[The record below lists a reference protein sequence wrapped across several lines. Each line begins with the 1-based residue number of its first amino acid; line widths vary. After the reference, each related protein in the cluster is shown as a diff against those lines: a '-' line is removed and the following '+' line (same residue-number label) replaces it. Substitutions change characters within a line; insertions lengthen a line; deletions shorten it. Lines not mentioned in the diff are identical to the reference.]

1 MDYAIKQISMKKMFP
16 LIITLIVL
24 ACTSSQK
31 EQPET
36 YAAGFQ
42 TFRIRDVSRLY
53 KPGTDTTDLLYYR
66 PVDIDVWYPALA
78 GADSALLFRDLLGL
92 LEQRANYYTA
102 SSAGNG
108 LTKQVAGIFCDV
120 FKCSD
125 TTRLLN
131 FKTRSIQNPSPVKGK
146 FPLVVYMASYNGMG
160 YENFTLLEELAQKG
174 FVVVSVNSIG
184 RFPGDMTMKR
194 EDMMEQV
201 YDAITALDFL
211 KQNLNIDFS
220 KTGILGYSWGGLSGA
235 VLADK
240 IPGVRCLVSFDGS
253 EFHHYGQSKD
263 EDADFDGIRYH
274 EDFKKMK
281 ISAPYLRLESAP
293 AGKQTP
299 YDSVYNFAEKVSG
312 NKQIIRI
319 DSAQHHDFG
328 CIPRIVLAS
337 GHCPGNQ
344 YHQKISK
351 LAVDFLTKHLKD

>member
-1 MDYAIKQISMKKMFP
+1 MKKMFP
-16 LIITLIVL
+16 LIIALIVL

-31 EQPET
+31 EQSKT

-42 TFRIRDVSRLY
+42 TFRIRDVSRFY
-53 KPGTDTTDLLYYR
+53 KPGTDTADVLYYR
-66 PVDIDVWYPALA
+66 PVDIDVWYPAQA

-92 LEQRANYYTA
+92 LEQRANYYTD
-102 SSAGNG
+102 SFAGNG
-108 LTKQVAGIFCDV
+108 LTKQVAGIFCDI

-131 FKTRSIQNPSPVKGK
+131 FKTGSIKNASPVKGK

-174 FVVVSVNSIG
+174 FVVISVNSIG

-211 KQNLNIDFS
+211 KQNLNIDFL
-220 KTGILGYSWGGLSGA
+220 KIGILGYSWGGLSGA

-240 IPGVRCLVSFDGS
+240 IPGVRCLVSFEGS
-253 EFHHYGQSKD
+253 EFHHYGQSKE

-274 EDFKKMK
+274 ADFKKMK
-281 ISAPYLRLESAP
+281 ISVPYLRLESAP
-293 AGKQTP
+293 ASKQTQ

-312 NKQIIRI
+312 NKQIIKI

-328 CIPRIVLAS
+328 CIPQTVLES
-337 GHCPGNQ
+337 GHCPGTQ
-344 YHQKISK
+344 HYPKISK